1 MRDGTSTVNGLRK
14 IRVLIIDDSAL
25 IRAILTEVVNSFPDL
40 EAVGAAAHPLQARDM
55 IKALNPDVLTLD
67 VEMPKM
73 DGLTFLERLMRLRPM
88 PVLMISSLT
97 ERGSEVALN
106 ALELGAV
113 DFIAKPK
120 LDVASGLQGYAEDIA
135 SKIRM
140 AFHSRASNHLQGES
154 RVSPVCHSGK
164 FSTIEKIVLVGSSTG
179 GTEALK
185 VFLEPMPT
193 DAPAILIAQH
203 MPEAFTKSF
212 AVRLNGLCRM
222 NVKEAEDGERVLP
235 GHVYVAPGHSHLRVA
250 RNGVGYM
257 LRLGGD
263 APVNHHR
270 PSVDVLFQSAVQSVG
285 ANGLVVMLT
294 GMGRD
299 GAQGMLQMRQT
310 GAYTIAQ
317 DEATS
322 VVYGMPRAAVEVGAV
337 DEILPL
343 GAIAGRVLE
352 RLRGQIR

>member
-1 MRDGTSTVNGLRK
+1 MRDRTAIVNGLRK
-14 IRVLIIDDSAL
+14 IRVLIVDDSAL
-25 IRAILTEVVNSFPDL
+25 IRAILTEVVSSFPDL

-88 PVLMISSLT
+88 PVLMISSMT

-120 LDVASGLQGYAEDIA
+120 LDVASGLQGYAEEIA
-135 SKIRM
+135 GKIRM
-140 AFHSRASNHLQGES
+140 AFHARASSCIHGQS
-154 RVSPVCHSGK
+154 TVSSVSHSGK
-164 FSTIEKIVLVGSSTG
+164 FSGPEKVVLVGSSTG

-185 VFLEPMPT
+185 VFLEPMPA
-193 DAPAILIAQH
+193 DAPAILITQH

-212 AVRLNGLCRM
+212 AARLNGLCRM
-222 NVKEAEDGERVLP
+222 NVKEAEEGERVLS
-235 GHVYVAPGHSHLRVA
+235 GHVYVAPGHSHLRVT
-250 RNGVGYM
+250 RNGAGYM

-285 ANGLVVMLT
+285 ANGLVVLLT

-299 GAQGMLQMRQT
+299 GAQGMLQMRQA

-337 DEILPL
+337 DEVLPL
-343 GAIAGRVLE
+343 GAIARRVLE
-352 RLRGQIR
+352 HLR

>member
-1 MRDGTSTVNGLRK
+1 MNGLRK

-88 PVLMISSLT
+88 PVLMISSMT

-120 LDVASGLQGYAEDIA
+120 LDVVSGLQGYAEDIA
-135 SKIRM
+135 GKIRM

-164 FSTIEKIVLVGSSTG
+164 FSTNEKIVLVGSSTG

-222 NVKEAEDGERVLP
+222 SVKEAEEGERVLP
-235 GHVYVAPGHSHLRVA
+235 GHVYVAPGHSHLRVT

-285 ANGLVVMLT
+285 ANGVVVMLT

-299 GAQGMLQMRQT
+299 GAQGMLQMRRT

-322 VVYGMPRAAVEVGAV
+322 VVYGMPRAAVEAGAV
-337 DEILPL
+337 DEVLPL
-343 GAIAGRVLE
+343 GAISGRVLE
-352 RLRGQIR
+352 RLR

>member
-1 MRDGTSTVNGLRK
+1 MNGRRK
-14 IRVLIIDDSAL
+14 IRVLIVDDSAL

-120 LDVASGLQGYAEDIA
+120 LDVVSGLQGYAEDIA
-135 SKIRM
+135 GKIRM

-164 FSTIEKIVLVGSSTG
+164 FSTNEKIVLVGSSTG

-193 DAPAILIAQH
+193 DAPASTAARGIPYTTL
-203 MPEAFTKSF
+203 
-212 AVRLNGLCRM
+212 
-222 NVKEAEDGERVLP
+222 
-235 GHVYVAPGHSHLRVA
+235 VAS
-250 RNGVGYM
+250 
-257 LRLGGD
+257 
-263 APVNHHR
+263 
-270 PSVDVLFQSAVQSVG
+270 S
-285 ANGLVVMLT
+285 
-294 GMGRD
+294 
-299 GAQGMLQMRQT
+299 
-310 GAYTIAQ
+310 
-317 DEATS
+317 
-322 VVYGMPRAAVEVGAV
+322 
-337 DEILPL
+337 
-343 GAIAGRVLE
+343 
-352 RLRGQIR
+352 

>member
-1 MRDGTSTVNGLRK
+1 MRDRISTVNGTRR
-14 IRVLIIDDSAL
+14 IRVLIVDDSAL
-25 IRAILTEVVNSFPDL
+25 IRALLTEVVGSFPDL
-40 EAVGAAAHPLQARDM
+40 EVVGAAADPLRARDM
-55 IKALNPDVLTLD
+55 IKELNPDVLTLD
-67 VEMPKM
+67 VEMPRM

-97 ERGSEVALN
+97 EWGSEVALD

-120 LDVASGLQGYAEDIA
+120 LDVVSGLQEYAEEIA
-135 SKIRM
+135 RKIRM
-140 AFHSRASNHLQGES
+140 AFRSCAASCTQGEGM
-154 RVSPVCHSGK
+154 VSPVRHSGK
-164 FSTIEKIVLVGSSTG
+164 LSAPEKIILVGASTG

-185 VFLEPMPT
+185 VFLEPMPE
-193 DAPAILIAQH
+193 DAPAILITQH

-222 NVKEAEDGERVLP
+222 NVKEAEEGERVLP
-235 GHVYVAPGHSHLRVA
+235 GHVYVAPGHSHLRVT
-250 RNGVGYM
+250 RNGTGYT

-285 ANGLVVMLT
+285 ANGLVILLT

-299 GAQGMLQMRQT
+299 GAQGMLQMRQA

-337 DEILPL
+337 DEVLPL
-343 GAIAGRVLE
+343 DAIARRVLE
-352 RLRGQIR
+352 RLY